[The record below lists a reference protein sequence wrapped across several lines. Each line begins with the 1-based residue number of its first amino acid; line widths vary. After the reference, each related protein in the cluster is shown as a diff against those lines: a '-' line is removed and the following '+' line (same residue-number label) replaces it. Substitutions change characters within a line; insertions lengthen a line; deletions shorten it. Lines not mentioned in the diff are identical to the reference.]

1 MSDLE
6 TRPREVVGRSLDPRG
21 PEELLLSAWKVYL
34 GRTTEVARALPDRQ
48 IRVIGA
54 WCFLD
59 HYRPEDVSRSPG
71 MAAAEP
77 PRLPGVQL
85 WVARPDHD
93 RDIVP
98 AFSTYPDLGPLARP
112 GVRGQVLVGELD
124 GVSAPAPTPTPLCAA
139 DLALGAA
146 ATIELALDPAY
157 EYRVFVVAGQIRSGT
172 TMVGVDQLRYLGLGR
187 STLGLTADRQAR
199 VIIHGGEP
207 FDSEIV
213 PWWNGVGRS
222 HSEIVAL
229 RQAWP
234 DREPRFP
241 PVVEPGEKVLAA
253 PPLPSVALKPRPHR
267 QAAS

>member
-6 TRPREVVGRSLDPRG
+6 TRPRELVGRSLEPRG
-21 PEELLLSAWKVYL
+21 PAELLLSARKAYL

-48 IRVIGA
+48 IRMIGA

-59 HYRPEDVSRSPG
+59 HYGPEDVSRSPW
-71 MAAAEP
+71 MPADEP
-77 PRLPGVQL
+77 PRLHGIQL

-98 AFSTYPDLGPLARP
+98 AFSTYPDLGPLVRP

-124 GVSAPAPTPTPLCAA
+124 RVSAPAPTHTPLCAA
-139 DLALGAA
+139 DLALDAA

-157 EYRVFVVAGQIRSGT
+157 EHGVFVVAGQIRSGT
-172 TMVGVDQLRYLGLGR
+172 TTVGVDQLRYLGPGR

-199 VIIHGGEP
+199 VIILGGEP

-213 PWWNGVGRS
+213 MWWKFVGRS

-229 RQAWP
+229 RQ

-241 PVVEPGEKVLAA
+241 PVVEPGEKVMEA
-253 PPLPSVALKPRPHR
+253 PPRASVALEPRPHR